1 MARVARKTAVARMRP
16 LFVFPLDGHQA
27 RISAA
32 QAKIQI
38 YGIARDQGAAS
49 VFNKLM
55 SSAGDEQ
62 GVAIDPARLCPG
74 LFVRLDLGWMAHD
87 FMFNQ
92 FRITSATQVRELQ
105 ALGLTTIT
113 YYPARSTARPLDL
126 EGGVPSG
133 AADAGAGAAGEGIS
147 HAEGA
152 EGAEDAEEGAGAG
165 EALSPVEDGSGE
177 AEDPAAPRVSEKEV
191 QAQRLAARRA
201 EIAQCERRYAAAAAG
216 VKSVMRDVFPA
227 GDKAVSTARKLVGDT
242 VDGLAEAGEIV
253 IHLMNEKLADE
264 TAYFHVLNVMVL
276 SILLGRE
283 LKLPPEIL
291 RVLGEAALFHD
302 IGKLKVPE
310 TVLRNDK
317 RNRHEED
324 FFRLHTTYGREIAR
338 ELGGLAAAACDV
350 IEYHHERMDGKGY
363 PKGLSGQHVPLLARL
378 VGITNHYD
386 NLCNPLSLDAAMTPA
401 EALTHMFRNES
412 EAWDKAMLQAFIRLL
427 GVYPPGS
434 LVQLSNGNIAL
445 VVAVNHADL
454 LRPSVMVFDP
464 SIPREDALVV
474 DLIEHADVQI
484 DVVLNPR
491 ELDRAAL
498 AYLSPRR
505 KMSYYHSKRT

>member
-1 MARVARKTAVARMRP
+1 M
-16 LFVFPLDGHQA
+16 LN
-27 RISAA
+27 
-32 QAKIQI
+32 KIL
-38 YGIARDQGAAS
+38 
-49 VFNKLM
+49 K
-55 SSAGDEQ
+55 SAGNDE

-74 LFVRLDLGWMAHD
+74 LFIRLDLSWMEHN

-92 FRITSATQVRELQ
+92 FRITTDAQVRQLQ
-105 ALGLTTIT
+105 ALGLRTIV
-113 YYPARSTARPLDL
+113 YYPDRSTARPLDSSASAHVAAAKPNAGAGA
-126 EGGVPSG
+126 ESAQAVSG
-133 AADAGAGAAGEGIS
+133 AEEGAAQGGSAAEAEVAGAIPADAGAGATDQAS
-147 HAEGA
+147 AT
-152 EGAEDAEEGAGAG
+152 
-165 EALSPVEDGSGE
+165 
-177 AEDPAAPRVSEKEV
+177 PAAGSAKAL
-191 QAQRLAARRA
+191 QAERLAAQRA
-201 EIAQCERRYAAAAAG
+201 EIAKCERRYTAAAAE
-216 VKSVMRDVFPA
+216 VKSMMRDVFPA

-242 VDGLAEAGEIV
+242 VDGLVGAGEIV
-253 IHLMNEKLADE
+253 IHLMNEKVADE
-264 TAYFHVLNVMVL
+264 ASYFHVLNVMVL

-302 IGKLKVPE
+302 VGKLKVPE

-338 ELGGLAAAACDV
+338 SLGGLATAACDV
-350 IEYHHERMDGKGY
+350 VEYHHERMDGKGY
-363 PKGLSGQHVPLLARL
+363 PKGLSGQKVPLLARL
-378 VGITNHYD
+378 VGITNRYD
-386 NLCNPLSLDAAMTPA
+386 NLCNPMSIDAAMTPA

-412 EAWDKAMLQAFIRLL
+412 DAWDKTMLQAFIRLL

-464 SIPREDALVV
+464 TTPRENALVV
-474 DLIEHADVQI
+474 DLIEHVDVEI

-491 ELDRAAL
+491 ELDADAL

-505 KMSYYHSKRT
+505 KMSYYHSKRTK

>member
-1 MARVARKTAVARMRP
+1 M
-16 LFVFPLDGHQA
+16 
-27 RISAA
+27 
-32 QAKIQI
+32 
-38 YGIARDQGAAS
+38 
-49 VFNKLM
+49 FNKLM

-152 EGAEDAEEGAGAG
+152 ENSEEGAGAG
-165 EALSPVEDGSGE
+165 EVLSPVEDGSGE

-350 IEYHHERMDGKGY
+350 IEHHHERMDGKGY

-464 SIPREDALVV
+464 STPREDALVV
-474 DLIEHADVQI
+474 DLIEHADVEI

>member
-1 MARVARKTAVARMRP
+1 M
-16 LFVFPLDGHQA
+16 
-27 RISAA
+27 
-32 QAKIQI
+32 
-38 YGIARDQGAAS
+38 
-49 VFNKLM
+49 FNKLM